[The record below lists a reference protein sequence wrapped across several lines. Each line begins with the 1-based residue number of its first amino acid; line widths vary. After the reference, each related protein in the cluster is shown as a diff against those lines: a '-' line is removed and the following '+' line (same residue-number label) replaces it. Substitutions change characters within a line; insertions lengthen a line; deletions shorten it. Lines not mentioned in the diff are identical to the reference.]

1 MLILRVF
8 IPFAAGYLI
17 SYGFRV
23 VNAAIAQNLIQ
34 DLGIGPADLGLLT
47 SAYFLTFAAVQ
58 IPLGIY
64 LDRFGPRRTEAVLLL
79 VAAVGAVVFATSS
92 SLAGLVA
99 GRALIGL
106 GVSACLMAGLT
117 AYVLHF
123 PKERLVLAN
132 AAHMAAG
139 GLGALVATA
148 PVQWALGFIG
158 WRGLFLIAA
167 VFTVAV
173 AAFVYLVVPRDGE
186 RSPAAVRTAAPAAPP
201 IGYGKVFASGVFW
214 RIAPI
219 TVAAQSTFLAIH
231 GLWAGPWL
239 RDVGGFAN
247 TGEPLFLMSCAM
259 VVGMLSMGWV
269 VERLGRIGVPI
280 MSAVVP
286 LVAVFVAI
294 QSAIVLGAFDPV
306 LPGWILFGLFGNGG
320 VLAFAALSHAFP
332 KSIAGRVVSALN
344 LVCIVGAWAAQWG
357 IGLVIEAWPPLASG
371 GYPADAY
378 RAAFGMMIA
387 FEALA
392 IAWYLV
398 FRPRPQNTETAVA
411 GPSRS

>member
-23 VNAAIAQNLIQ
+23 VNAAIAQNLVQ
-34 DLGIGPADLGLLT
+34 DLGIGPGDLGLLT

-64 LDRFGPRRTEAVLLL
+64 LDRFGPRRTEAALLI
-79 VAAVGAVVFATSS
+79 VAAVGAVVFASSS
-92 SLAGLVA
+92 SLAGLVV

-117 AYVLHF
+117 AYVLWF

-167 VFTVAV
+167 AFTVGV
-173 AAFVYLVVPRDGE
+173 AAFVYAVVPREGE
-186 RSPAAVRTAAPAAPP
+186 RAAAAPTGTSAP
-201 IGYGKVFASGVFW
+201 IGYGEVFRSSVFW

-219 TVAAQSTFLAIH
+219 TVTAQSTFLAIH

-239 RDVGGFAN
+239 RDVGGFQN
-247 TGEPLFLMSCAM
+247 TGEPLFLISCAM

-269 VERLGRIGVPI
+269 IERLGRVGVPI

-294 QSAIVLGAFDPV
+294 QAAIIFGAFDPV

-344 LVCIVGAWAAQWG
+344 LVCILGAWAAQWG
-357 IGLVIEAWPPLASG
+357 IGLVIELWAPLSSG
-371 GYPADAY
+371 GYPAQAY
-378 RAAFGMMIA
+378 QAAFGMMIVLQ
-387 FEALA
+387 ALA
-392 IAWYLV
+392 IAWYIG
-398 FRPRPQNTETAVA
+398 FRAEPR
-411 GPSRS
+411 R